1 MHISQVG
8 MTGNQEAAVSHA
20 VDMLALLNLRFYVH
34 QHLPRTA
41 AKSNAIQS
49 TDRTILDAVL

>member
-1 MHISQVG
+1 
-8 MTGNQEAAVSHA
+8 MTGDQEAAVSHP

-34 QHLPRTA
+34 QHPPRTA
-41 AKSNAIQS
+41 AQSNAIRS